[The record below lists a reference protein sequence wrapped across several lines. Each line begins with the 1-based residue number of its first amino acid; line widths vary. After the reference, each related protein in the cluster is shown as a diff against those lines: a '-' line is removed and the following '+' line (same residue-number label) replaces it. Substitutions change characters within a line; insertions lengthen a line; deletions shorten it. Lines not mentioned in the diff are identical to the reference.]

1 MGLPRDEVSTHGDD
15 GSLRLLAGPAVLVVV
30 VLLLLVT
37 ACSAAGGEG
46 SGSSGD
52 GGDATPTAA
61 AGDGGGDDDADGDDD
76 AEGDDGAAGAGGQV
90 QPAEVTED
98 GRMLQPN
105 GHQGIWFET
114 APGDPLGKLVYESQ
128 RFVGDPVELELLG
141 DRALMPE
148 WADMPDACSG
158 EIMQRLGNLGLVS
171 LSGETSIVSLGL
183 NYCTAIQEYYPD
195 YSHSPVGGLT
205 WAVRGEMYQGAP
217 DLIGDGIMGVK
228 YEVVSEGE
236 MSDVLGCLATTSV
249 SEEGF
254 AVSASHSDISD
265 GGNCKKSEYSLQ
277 VVLNI
282 VGWNSV

>member
-1 MGLPRDEVSTHGDD
+1 MGPVGLPRDEVSTHGDD
-15 GSLRLLAGPAVLVVV
+15 GSLRLLAAPAVLVVV

-37 ACSAAGGEG
+37 ACSAAGGEE

-52 GGDATPTAA
+52 GGDATPAAA

-76 AEGDDGAAGAGGQV
+76 AEGDDGAVGAGGQV

-148 WADMPDACSG
+148 WADMPDLCTG
-158 EIMQRLGNLGLVS
+158 EILERLKALGFREVDPAAIGTGVVACGGIGEFNPSSIRKLGDVNWGTVAGLSAYGEGTRVENVGRSDFVAIDMSGAIGCNSFVS
-171 LSGETSIVSLGL
+171 
-183 NYCTAIQEYYPD
+183 
-195 YSHSPVGGLT
+195 
-205 WAVRGEMYQGAP
+205 
-217 DLIGDGIMGVK
+217 
-228 YEVVSEGE
+228 
-236 MSDVLGCLATTSV
+236 
-249 SEEGF
+249 
-254 AVSASHSDISD
+254 SASDEFYFYSST
-265 GGNCKKSEYSLQ
+265 GGSGGEYGCQRASSLLQ
-277 VVLNI
+277 ALLNVI
-282 VGWNSV
+282 GEKNDKV

>member
-15 GSLRLLAGPAVLVVV
+15 GSLRLLAAPAVLAVV

-37 ACSAAGGEG
+37 ACSGASGEKTRA
-46 SGSSGD
+46 SGD
-52 GGDATPTAA
+52 GGDATAVAA
-61 AGDGGGDDDADGDDD
+61 AGDGGGDDDVDGDDN

-148 WADMPDACSG
+148 WADMPDLCTG
-158 EIMQRLGNLGLVS
+158 EVLDRLKELGIMEAAPSVPGLGIVPCGGIGNVDPFNPERRVAVDWGTMND
-171 LSGETSIVSLGL
+171 LSGFEDGKMVDT
-183 NYCTAIQEYYPD
+183 D
-195 YSHSPVGGLT
+195 
-205 WAVRGEMYQGAP
+205 GEDELVNIYT
-217 DLIGDGIMGVK
+217 
-228 YEVVSEGE
+228 E
-236 MSDVLGCLATTSV
+236 VLGCTSFMP
-249 SEEGF
+249 SSGQDLYIY
-254 AVSASHSDISD
+254 SSLNNIS
-265 GGNCKKSEYSLQ
+265 GGHGCGRSSLFLQ
-277 VVLNI
+277 VVLNAI
-282 VGWNSV
+282 GEALD

>member
-15 GSLRLLAGPAVLVVV
+15 GSLRLLAAPAVLVVV

-37 ACSAAGGEG
+37 ACSGASGEE

-52 GGDATPTAA
+52 GGDATPAAA

-148 WADMPDACSG
+148 WADMPDLCTG
-158 EIMQRLGNLGLVS
+158 EVLDRLKELGLRES
-171 LSGETSIVSLGL
+171 HP
-183 NYCTAIQEYYPD
+183 TAIGAGIASCAGVAAINPD
-195 YSHSPVGGLT
+195 GMGDLGDINWGTVADLSAYDEGIRVDVRFRDDFVSVDMLEPIGCFSFVPSVAKDLYIYSSTWGSGGE
-205 WAVRGEMYQGAP
+205 RGCAQ
-217 DLIGDGIMGVK
+217 
-228 YEVVSEGE
+228 
-236 MSDVLGCLATTSV
+236 
-249 SEEGF
+249 
-254 AVSASHSDISD
+254 SASL
-265 GGNCKKSEYSLQ
+265 LQ
-277 VVLNI
+277 ALVNI
-282 VGWNSV
+282 TGEVND